1 MIPLAFSALLLGS
14 ALGMRFK
21 VLVLIPAL
29 AVAFAA
35 IAAIGLVD
43 GNSIATIAI
52 ATVVAAFCLQVGY
65 LAGAIVL
72 GGAASQA
79 KKPSL
84 QPGTAR

>member
-1 MIPLAFSALLLGS
+1 MILLAFSALFFGG
-14 ALGMRFK
+14 ALGLRFK

-29 AVAFAA
+29 PLVFVA

-52 ATVVAAFCLQVGY
+52 AVVVAGFCLQVGY
-65 LAGAIVL
+65 LVGAIIF
-72 GGAASQA
+72 GGAASQV
-79 KKPSL
+79 KRSLL

>member
-1 MIPLAFSALLLGS
+1 MIPLAFSALFFGS
-14 ALGMRFK
+14 ALGLRFK

-29 AVAFAA
+29 AVVFVA

-43 GNSIATIAI
+43 GNSIAAIAI
-52 ATVVAAFCLQVGY
+52 AVVVAGSCLQVGY
-65 LAGAIVL
+65 LVGAIVF